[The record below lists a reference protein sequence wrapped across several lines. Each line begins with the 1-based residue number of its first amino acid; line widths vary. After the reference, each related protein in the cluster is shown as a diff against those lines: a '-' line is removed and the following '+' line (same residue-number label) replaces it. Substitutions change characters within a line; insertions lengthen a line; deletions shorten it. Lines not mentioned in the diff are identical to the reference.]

1 LALVSSLYVMNVYD
15 RVIPNRS
22 WETLWMLSIGVI
34 AAILFECAAKLIRS
48 YLTDIAG
55 KKADL
60 IISSAL
66 LRRVMAV
73 KMSDRP
79 ASSGSYASNL
89 REYESVREF
98 MTSATLLAF
107 VDLPFILLFIGVIG
121 LVGGWL
127 AVVPLTLV
135 PLVILAGI
143 LLQRPLSRHIN
154 ASMRESSQRQGLLV
168 EALDG
173 IETLK
178 LNNAVNWVQRRWDGY
193 TASVARSSIRVKNT
207 SNVIICFSTAV
218 QQLNTVLLVILG
230 TYLIHSDDP
239 HNRITMGALIAAVI
253 LSGRAL
259 APLGQIASLAT
270 RFQQARLAMQ
280 GVNDIVRRPVE
291 RESQTHYLTVK
302 DIQGEFR
309 FSDVSF
315 SYKPGLPDALCG
327 LSLCIRP
334 GERVGIIGS
343 IGCGKSTLLKMMV
356 GLYRQNRGQITLDG
370 VAMQQLDPC
379 FVRDKVF
386 LLEQNPRLFLGTLR
400 ENLQLSRLPGSLSD
414 VDMINAAGRF
424 GFDRFI
430 RHHPRG
436 LDMQTG
442 EGGQGLSGGQRQM
455 VALTRMVLGSPRVV
469 LLDEPTTGLDLQ
481 TESVVLKGLSHW
493 SRGRTMVVVTHRL
506 QVLNIVDRIVV
517 MNEGRVMMDG
527 PRDEILKKLS
537 GKQQS
542 EESRQAAS

>member
-1 LALVSSLYVMNVYD
+1 
-15 RVIPNRS
+15 IPNRS

-259 APLGQIASLAT
+259 APLGQIASLA
-270 RFQQARLAMQ
+270 
-280 GVNDIVRRPVE
+280 
-291 RESQTHYLTVK
+291 
-302 DIQGEFR
+302 
-309 FSDVSF
+309 
-315 SYKPGLPDALCG
+315 
-327 LSLCIRP
+327 
-334 GERVGIIGS
+334 
-343 IGCGKSTLLKMMV
+343 
-356 GLYRQNRGQITLDG
+356 
-370 VAMQQLDPC
+370 
-379 FVRDKVF
+379 
-386 LLEQNPRLFLGTLR
+386 
-400 ENLQLSRLPGSLSD
+400 
-414 VDMINAAGRF
+414 
-424 GFDRFI
+424 
-430 RHHPRG
+430 
-436 LDMQTG
+436 
-442 EGGQGLSGGQRQM
+442 
-455 VALTRMVLGSPRVV
+455 
-469 LLDEPTTGLDLQ
+469 
-481 TESVVLKGLSHW
+481 
-493 SRGRTMVVVTHRL
+493 
-506 QVLNIVDRIVV
+506 
-517 MNEGRVMMDG
+517 
-527 PRDEILKKLS
+527 
-537 GKQQS
+537 
-542 EESRQAAS
+542 

>member
-1 LALVSSLYVMNVYD
+1 MNVYD

-34 AAILFECAAKLIRS
+34 TAILFECAAKLIRS
-48 YLTDIAG
+48 YLTDVAG

-107 VDLPFILLFIGVIG
+107 VDLPFILLFISVIG

-207 SNVIICFSTAV
+207 SNVIISFSTAI
-218 QQLNTVLLVILG
+218 QQINTVLLVILG

-280 GVNDIVRRPVE
+280 GVNEIVRRPVE

-302 DIQGEFR
+302 DIQGEFH
-309 FSDVSF
+309 FSAVTF
-315 SYKPGLPDALCG
+315 FYKPELPAALKVM
-327 LSLCIRP
+327 SVCIRP
-334 GERVGIIGS
+334 GENVGIIGT
-343 IGCGKSTLLKMMV
+343 IVCGKSTLLKMMV
-356 GLYRQNRGQITLDG
+356 GLYRQNKGQITLDG

-430 RHHPRG
+430 RHHPCG
-436 LDMQTG
+436 LDMQIG

-481 TESVVLKGLSHW
+481 TENIVLKGLNHW

-506 QVLNIVDRIVV
+506 QVLNIVDRIIV

-542 EESRQAAS
+542 GESRAITS

>member
-1 LALVSSLYVMNVYD
+1 YVMNVYD

>member
-1 LALVSSLYVMNVYD
+1 LYVMNVYD

-542 EESRQAAS
+542 GESRAITS

>member
-1 LALVSSLYVMNVYD
+1 VMNVYD

>member
-1 LALVSSLYVMNVYD
+1 VYD

>member
-1 LALVSSLYVMNVYD
+1 SSLYVMNVYD

-239 HNRITMGALIAAVI
+239 HNRITMGVLIAAVI

>member
-1 LALVSSLYVMNVYD
+1 LYVMNVYD

-34 AAILFECAAKLIRS
+34 TAILFECAAKLIRS
-48 YLTDIAG
+48 YLTDVAG

-107 VDLPFILLFIGVIG
+107 VDLPFILLFISVIG

-207 SNVIICFSTAV
+207 SNVIISFSTAI
-218 QQLNTVLLVILG
+218 QQINTVLLVILG

-280 GVNDIVRRPVE
+280 GVNEIVRRPVE

-302 DIQGEFR
+302 DIQGEFH
-309 FSDVSF
+309 FSAVTF
-315 SYKPGLPDALCG
+315 FYKPELPAALKG
-327 LSLCIRP
+327 MSVCIRP
-334 GERVGIIGS
+334 GEKVGIIGT

-356 GLYRQNRGQITLDG
+356 GLYRQNKGQITLDG

-430 RHHPRG
+430 RHHPCG
-436 LDMQTG
+436 LDMQIG

-481 TESVVLKGLSHW
+481 TENIVLKGLNHW

-506 QVLNIVDRIVV
+506 QVLNIVDRIIV

-542 EESRQAAS
+542 GESRAITS

>member
-1 LALVSSLYVMNVYD
+1 SLYVMNVYD

-79 ASSGSYASNL
+79 SSSGSYASNL

-107 VDLPFILLFIGVIG
+107 VDLPFILLFISVIG

-280 GVNDIVRRPVE
+280 GVNDIVHRPVE

-386 LLEQNPRLFLGTLR
+386 LLEQNPRIFLGTLR

-542 EESRQAAS
+542 EESRAAVS

>member
-1 LALVSSLYVMNVYD
+1 VMNVYD

-239 HNRITMGALIAAVI
+239 HNRITMGVLIAAVI

>member
-1 LALVSSLYVMNVYD
+1 MNVYD

-79 ASSGSYASNL
+79 SSSGSYASNL

-107 VDLPFILLFIGVIG
+107 VDLPFILLFISVIG

-280 GVNDIVRRPVE
+280 GVNDIVHRPVE

-386 LLEQNPRLFLGTLR
+386 LLEQNPRIFLGTLR

-542 EESRQAAS
+542 EESRAAVS

>member
-1 LALVSSLYVMNVYD
+1 LFTSFSGSLVS
-15 RVIPNRS
+15 RIPGAVQ
-22 WETLWMLSIGVI
+22 TLWMLSIGVI
-34 AAILFECAAKLIRS
+34 TAILFECAAKLIRS
-48 YLTDIAG
+48 YLTDVAG

-107 VDLPFILLFIGVIG
+107 VDLPFILLFISVIG

-207 SNVIICFSTAV
+207 SNVIISFSTAI
-218 QQLNTVLLVILG
+218 QQINTVLLVILG

-280 GVNDIVRRPVE
+280 GVNEIVRRPVE

-302 DIQGEFR
+302 DIQGEFH
-309 FSDVSF
+309 FSAVTF
-315 SYKPGLPDALCG
+315 FYKPELPAALKG
-327 LSLCIRP
+327 MSVCIRP
-334 GERVGIIGS
+334 GEKVGIIGT

-356 GLYRQNRGQITLDG
+356 GLYRQNKGQITLDG

-430 RHHPRG
+430 RHHPCG
-436 LDMQTG
+436 LDMQIG

-481 TESVVLKGLSHW
+481 TENIVLKGLNHW

-506 QVLNIVDRIVV
+506 QVLNIVDRIIV

-542 EESRQAAS
+542 GESRAITS

>member
-1 LALVSSLYVMNVYD
+1 VSSLYVMNVYD

-542 EESRQAAS
+542 GESRAITS

>member
-1 LALVSSLYVMNVYD
+1 MNVYD

-542 EESRQAAS
+542 GESRAITS

>member
-1 LALVSSLYVMNVYD
+1 
-15 RVIPNRS
+15 
-22 WETLWMLSIGVI
+22 
-34 AAILFECAAKLIRS
+34 
-48 YLTDIAG
+48 
-55 KKADL
+55 
-60 IISSAL
+60 
-66 LRRVMAV
+66 
-73 KMSDRP
+73 
-79 ASSGSYASNL
+79 
-89 REYESVREF
+89 
-98 MTSATLLAF
+98 
-107 VDLPFILLFIGVIG
+107 
-121 LVGGWL
+121 
-127 AVVPLTLV
+127 
-135 PLVILAGI
+135 
-143 LLQRPLSRHIN
+143 
-154 ASMRESSQRQGLLV
+154 
-168 EALDG
+168 DG

-436 LDMQTG
+436 L
-442 EGGQGLSGGQRQM
+442 
-455 VALTRMVLGSPRVV
+455 
-469 LLDEPTTGLDLQ
+469 
-481 TESVVLKGLSHW
+481 
-493 SRGRTMVVVTHRL
+493 
-506 QVLNIVDRIVV
+506 
-517 MNEGRVMMDG
+517 
-527 PRDEILKKLS
+527 
-537 GKQQS
+537 
-542 EESRQAAS
+542 

>member
-1 LALVSSLYVMNVYD
+1 SSLYVMNVYD

-542 EESRQAAS
+542 GESRAITS

>member
-1 LALVSSLYVMNVYD
+1 
-15 RVIPNRS
+15 
-22 WETLWMLSIGVI
+22 
-34 AAILFECAAKLIRS
+34 
-48 YLTDIAG
+48 
-55 KKADL
+55 
-60 IISSAL
+60 
-66 LRRVMAV
+66 
-73 KMSDRP
+73 
-79 ASSGSYASNL
+79 
-89 REYESVREF
+89 
-98 MTSATLLAF
+98 
-107 VDLPFILLFIGVIG
+107 
-121 LVGGWL
+121 
-127 AVVPLTLV
+127 
-135 PLVILAGI
+135 
-143 LLQRPLSRHIN
+143 IN

-239 HNRITMGALIAAVI
+239 HNRITMGVLIAAVI

-542 EESRQAAS
+542 GESRAITS

>member
-1 LALVSSLYVMNVYD
+1 MKSIFEGLSQITALLGTPVSAETLAAGTVRTDVSGIDFRSVGEFLRSEGFDNHLSRRSPEDIPSLAVPALLLLNAQEAIVVVRIEGAGLARQYHVLQPGGLRKTLSHDALMAVYSGYCWFVQPQAKQDRRSELPEYDMSGAWFWRVLWRFRAYYGQVIVASFIINFLALVSSLYVMNVYD

-34 AAILFECAAKLIRS
+34 TAILFECAAKLIRS
-48 YLTDIAG
+48 YLTDVAG

-107 VDLPFILLFIGVIG
+107 VDLPFILLFISVIG

-207 SNVIICFSTAV
+207 SNVIISFSTAI
-218 QQLNTVLLVILG
+218 QQINTVLLVILG

-280 GVNDIVRRPVE
+280 GVNEIVRRPVE

-302 DIQGEFR
+302 DIQGEFH
-309 FSDVSF
+309 FSAVTF
-315 SYKPGLPDALCG
+315 FYKPELPAALKG
-327 LSLCIRP
+327 MSVCIRP
-334 GERVGIIGS
+334 GEKVGIIGT
-343 IGCGKSTLLKMMV
+343 IGCG
-356 GLYRQNRGQITLDG
+356 
-370 VAMQQLDPC
+370 
-379 FVRDKVF
+379 
-386 LLEQNPRLFLGTLR
+386 
-400 ENLQLSRLPGSLSD
+400 
-414 VDMINAAGRF
+414 
-424 GFDRFI
+424 
-430 RHHPRG
+430 
-436 LDMQTG
+436 
-442 EGGQGLSGGQRQM
+442 
-455 VALTRMVLGSPRVV
+455 
-469 LLDEPTTGLDLQ
+469 
-481 TESVVLKGLSHW
+481 
-493 SRGRTMVVVTHRL
+493 
-506 QVLNIVDRIVV
+506 
-517 MNEGRVMMDG
+517 
-527 PRDEILKKLS
+527 
-537 GKQQS
+537 
-542 EESRQAAS
+542 

>member
-1 LALVSSLYVMNVYD
+1 MIHLVTNVYD

-542 EESRQAAS
+542 GESRAITS

>member
-1 LALVSSLYVMNVYD
+1 MNVYD

-239 HNRITMGALIAAVI
+239 HNRITMGVLIAAVI

>member
-1 LALVSSLYVMNVYD
+1 NVYD

-542 EESRQAAS
+542 GESRAITS